1 MKLIETIVWDWMWG
15 LPLIITILA
24 TGIFLTLASGFFQF
38 RFFTYAVRQSLA
50 KLLRRAEDPHQEE
63 SEEKRL
69 SPWEAL
75 SVAVGTTVGVGN
87 IAGVASAIAT
97 GGPGAV
103 FWMWVAGFLGQII
116 KMAEV
121 SLAVHYRSQDTDGAF
136 FGGPTYY
143 IRNGIGHKRNN
154 KGLFKLL
161 NTVFLGGF
169 IISFI
174 LTMQNYT
181 VSEAIAS
188 TFAVDQIVVA
198 VIYTLL
204 VYGMISGGLKGLAR
218 IAVKLV
224 PFMCLFFLLGG
235 LFIIFKH
242 IDALPG
248 TFKLIFSSAFTPTA
262 AVGGF
267 AGAAFAR
274 IVKVGMSR
282 AIFSN
287 EAGWGTS
294 PMIHASAKTDHPIR
308 QGMMGIFEVF
318 IDTIVVCT
326 ITALVIII
334 TGQWSSGQS
343 GATLTLF
350 VFQSEL
356 GEIGRIILTL
366 GILLF
371 GLTTT
376 SGFYAQIEV
385 LVRYL
390 MGEKKHKQLV
400 LNSYKWLYPI
410 PALLLVVF
418 SVGYGMPTSHV
429 WLFAD
434 MATAF
439 PIFANVV
446 ALAILFPDFR
456 ALLKDYKAR
465 HMGIGTIDPNFN
477 IFYVSDRQHAAA
489 PANTD

>member
-24 TGIFLTLASGFFQF
+24 TGIFLTLTSGFFQF
-38 RFFTYAVRQSLA
+38 RFFGYAVRQSLSNILN
-50 KLLRRAEDPHQEE
+50 KSQGHRDDVENN
-63 SEEKRL
+63 RL

-121 SLAVHYRSQDTDGAF
+121 SLAVHYRSQDNDGAF

-143 IRNGIGHKRNN
+143 IRRGIGDKRKN
-154 KGLFKLL
+154 KALFKLL
-161 NTVFLGGF
+161 NSVFLGGF

-181 VSEAIAS
+181 VSEAIAG
-188 TFAVDQIVVA
+188 TFDVDQIWVA
-198 VIYTLL
+198 VIYTVL

-242 IDALPG
+242 FTALPE
-248 TFKLIFSSAFTPTA
+248 TFKLIFTSAFTPTA

-282 AIFSN
+282 AVFSN

-326 ITALVIII
+326 ITALVILI
-334 TGQWSSGQS
+334 TGQWSSGES
-343 GATLTLF
+343 GATLTLL
-350 VFQSEL
+350 VFQSQL
-356 GEIGRIILTL
+356 GEIGRIILTI

-390 MGEKKHKQLV
+390 MGNKKHKHLV
-400 LNSYKWLYPI
+400 LNLYKWMYPI

-456 ALLKDYKAR
+456 ALLNDYKAR
-465 HMGIGTIDPNFN
+465 YMNIGTIDPQFK
-477 IFYVSDRQHAAA
+477 IFYSDTHH
-489 PANTD
+489 